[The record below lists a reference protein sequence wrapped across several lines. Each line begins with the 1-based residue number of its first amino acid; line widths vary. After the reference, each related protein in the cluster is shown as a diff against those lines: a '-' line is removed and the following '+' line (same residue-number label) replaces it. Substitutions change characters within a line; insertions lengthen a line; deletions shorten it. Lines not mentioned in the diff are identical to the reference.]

1 MKKTQEYLESNG
13 IHASQQRIKI
23 LEYLIHHPIHPTADE
38 IFNELSDE
46 MPTLSKTTVYN
57 TLKLFAEKGVASV
70 INIDEKNARFDAC
83 IETHAHFL
91 CKRCGTIY
99 DIALPVKASR
109 AEGRMECN
117 PNLKDF
123 IVEETQIYHKGICP
137 KCKISEK

>member
-57 TLKLFAEKGVASV
+57 TLKLFVDKHLVQQL
-70 INIDEKNARFDAC
+70 NIENGELRTLVLPIRDRYETIFRFTPFAVRLR
-83 IETHAHFL
+83 IGFSGWGLTWEVT
-91 CKRCGTIY
+91 
-99 DIALPVKASR
+99 ALRRLENSLEIDLGLR
-109 AEGRMECN
+109 
-117 PNLKDF
+117 
-123 IVEETQIYHKGICP
+123 
-137 KCKISEK
+137 IS